1 MNVRHFFL
9 TKNFGQKNEG
19 GVPTSHQKIP
29 EKKKWRCNIF
39 LLTKNPGQKSWTK
52 KGVFFL
58 LDVPPSRAKNP
69 GQEKG
74 VVLFGLPKILDQ
86 KRMKVR
92 HFLLTKNL
100 GQKKGVNCFCLMSH
114 LVAPKILNKK
124 KMNVRHFVLPKI
136 LDKIKIKVRHI
147 FAYQKSWT
155 KKKVKFLG
163 FMSHLV
169 PEKILNKKKMNVRH
183 FFTENFGQEKNE
195 REAYFCLMHQRVT
208 KTIPEKKKWR
218 CNIFLLTKNPGQ
230 RGQRSWNKKG
240 VIFFCLVSHL
250 IAPKSWTRKK

>member
-1 MNVRHFFL
+1 MKVQHFFAY
-9 TKNFGQKNEG
+9 
-19 GVPTSHQKIP
+19 
-29 EKKKWRCNIF
+29 
-39 LLTKNPGQKSWTK
+39 QKSWTEILDQK
-52 KGVFFL
+52 RGVFFCL
-58 LDVPPSRAKNP
+58 MSHLVAPKILDKK
-69 GQEKG
+69 KG

-86 KRMKVR
+86 KNMKVR

-169 PEKILNKKKMNVRH
+169 PEKILNKKKWMWGIFLPKILDKKKWTWGIFLLNAP
-183 FFTENFGQEKNE
+183 TS
-195 REAYFCLMHQRVT
+195 HQNN
-208 KTIPEKKKWR
+208 PGEKKWR

>member
-1 MNVRHFFL
+1 
-9 TKNFGQKNEG
+9 
-19 GVPTSHQKIP
+19 
-29 EKKKWRCNIF
+29 
-39 LLTKNPGQKSWTK
+39 
-52 KGVFFL
+52 
-58 LDVPPSRAKNP
+58 
-69 GQEKG
+69 
-74 VVLFGLPKILDQ
+74 
-86 KRMKVR
+86 MKVR

-169 PEKILNKKKMNVRH
+169 PEKILNKKKNECEA
-183 FFTENFGQEKNE
+183 FFYRKFWTKKKWTWGIFLLNAPTSHQNNPGEKNE
-195 REAYFCLMHQRVT
+195 GAT
-208 KTIPEKKKWR
+208 
-218 CNIFLLTKNPGQ
+218 
-230 RGQRSWNKKG
+230 
-240 VIFFCLVSHL
+240 FFCL
-250 IAPKSWTRKK
+250 PKILGKEGKDLGTKKGWFFFA

>member
-1 MNVRHFFL
+1 MKAGYQLV
-9 TKNFGQKNEG
+9 TKKYRRRKNEG
-19 GVPTSHQKIP
+19 ATFFCLPKILD
-29 EKKKWRCNIF
+29 R
-39 LLTKNPGQKSWTK
+39 NPGPK
-52 KGVFFL
+52 KGCFFCL
-58 LDVPPSRAKNP
+58 MSHLVAPKILDKK
-69 GQEKG
+69 KG

-147 FAYQKSWT
+147 FAYQKSWA

-195 REAYFCLMHQRVT
+195 REAFFCLMHQRVT
-208 KTIPEKKKWR
+208 KTIPEKK
-218 CNIFLLTKNPGQ
+218 NEGAT
-230 RGQRSWNKKG
+230 
-240 VIFFCLVSHL
+240 FFCL
-250 IAPKSWTRKK
+250 PKILGKEGKDLGTKKG